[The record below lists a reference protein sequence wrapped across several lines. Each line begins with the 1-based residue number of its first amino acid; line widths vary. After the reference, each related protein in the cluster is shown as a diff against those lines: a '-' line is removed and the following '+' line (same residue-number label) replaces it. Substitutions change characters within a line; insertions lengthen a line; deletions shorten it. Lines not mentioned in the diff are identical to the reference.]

1 MFSETGEAMTRQVF
15 VLQPEP
21 HPSRRRAM
29 QAVADAPVGQ
39 TVTIAEPTRS
49 GAENALLHALIGEIA
64 ATHQWAG
71 KKRDPE
77 VWKRLLV
84 ASWCRVIGESVEIL
98 PALDGHG
105 VDIVPARTSALSKRE
120 CADLI
125 TYIQCWMAEHEVA
138 A

>member
-1 MFSETGEAMTRQVF
+1 MSLF

-21 HPSRRRAM
+21 HPSRRLAC
-29 QAVADAPVGQ
+29 QAIGQ
-39 TVTIAEPTRS
+39 AQDGYMVRITEPKRN
-49 GAENALLHALIGEIA
+49 GEQNALLHALIGEIA
-64 ATHQWAG
+64 ERMEWAG
-71 KKRDPE
+71 KKRDAE

-84 ASWCRVIGESVEIL
+84 AAWCRVRGESMEIL

-105 VDIVPARTSALSKRE
+105 VDIVPARTSALSKKE

-125 TYIQCWMAEHEVA
+125 SFIEAWQAENMAEA

>member
-1 MFSETGEAMTRQVF
+1 MKAVYII
-15 VLQPEP
+15 QPEP

-29 QAVADAPVGQ
+29 QAVADAPQGYCV
-39 TVTIAEPTRS
+39 TVAEPTRT

-64 ATHQWAG
+64 AKHEWAG
-71 KKRDPE
+71 KKRDAE
-77 VWKRLLV
+77 IWKRLLV

-125 TYIQCWMAEHEVA
+125 TYIQCWMAEHEEVA
-138 A
+138 